1 VAQHVCRGPKE
12 NIDILAPF
20 VDTTWHFDSSNT
32 LRLWRSM
39 SAGDQKLYDF
49 DLGSIDWDD
58 YFLQALSGIRIYL
71 AKEEPGQE
79 TLDRAKK
86 ILRRWAWGSNNMESV
101 TSLPTRR
108 YR

>member
-1 VAQHVCRGPKE
+1 MIKLYDKIHK

-20 VDTTWHFDSSNT
+20 VDTTWYFDSSNT
-32 LRLWRSM
+32 LKLWRSM

-86 ILRRWAWGSNNMESV
+86 ILRR
-101 TSLPTRR
+101 
-108 YR
+108 